1 MLNDQ
6 EFMRYSRQLLLEDIG
21 PEGQEKL
28 KTSRVLIVG
37 LGGLG
42 APASLYLAAAGVGTI
57 YLADDDQLHISN
69 LQRQIL
75 YRTEDITSS
84 KAELAANQLNALNPL
99 VKVTVLNQRQDVE
112 SLKKSVKQVDLV
124 LDCCD
129 NMATRHAINAACVA
143 TRKPLISGSAVGF
156 SGQLMVFEPP
166 YPHGCY
172 TCLYPDQEEPQR
184 NCRTA
189 GVLGPVVGVIGTLQ
203 ALEAIKMLTGIPSP
217 LSGKLRLFDGKQQS
231 WSTLQLSQ
239 SQQCPICGNMA

>member
-1 MLNDQ
+1 MLSDQ

-21 PEGQEKL
+21 SEGQEKL
-28 KTSRVLIVG
+28 KSSHILIVG

-42 APASLYLAAAGVGTI
+42 APASLYLAGAGVGTI
-57 YLADDDQLHISN
+57 YLADDDHLHISN

-75 YRTEDITSS
+75 YRTEDIPSA

-99 VKVTVLNQRQDVE
+99 IKTMVLNQRQNLE
-112 SLKKSVKQVDLV
+112 SLTTIVKQVDLV

-129 NMATRHAINAACVA
+129 NMTTRHAINAACVA

-166 YPHGCY
+166 YLHGCY
-172 TCLYPDQEEPQR
+172 NCLYPEQQEPLR

-189 GVLGPVVGVIGTLQ
+189 GVLGPIVGIIGTLQ
-203 ALEAIKMLTGIPSP
+203 ALEAIKMLTGLPSP

-231 WSTLQLSQ
+231 WSTLQLNR
-239 SQQCPICGNMA
+239 SQQCPICGDMA

>member
-28 KTSRVLIVG
+28 KSSSVLIVG

-75 YRTEDITSS
+75 YRTGDIPSA

-99 VKVTVLNQRQDVE
+99 VKTTVFNQRQDVE
-112 SLKKSVKQVDLV
+112 SLTKIVKQVDLV

-129 NMATRHAINAACVA
+129 NMTTRHAINAACVA
-143 TRKPLISGSAVGF
+143 MRKPLISGSAVGF

-203 ALEAIKMLTGIPSP
+203 ALEAIKMLTGLPSP
-217 LSGKLRLFDGKQQS
+217 LSGKLQLFDGKQQS

-239 SQQCPICGNMA
+239 SKQCPICGDIA

>member
-28 KTSRVLIVG
+28 KSSNVLIIG

-57 YLADDDQLHISN
+57 YLADDDQLHVSN

-75 YRTEDITSS
+75 YRTEDIPFA

-99 VKVTVLNQRQDVE
+99 VKTAVLNQRQDMK
-112 SLKKSVKQVDLV
+112 SLTKIVKQVDLV

-203 ALEAIKMLTGIPSP
+203 ALEAIKMLTGLPSS

-239 SQQCPICGNMA
+239 SQQCPICGDIA

>member
-28 KTSRVLIVG
+28 KSSRVLIVG

-42 APASLYLAAAGVGTI
+42 APASLYLAGAGAGTI

-75 YRTEDITSS
+75 YRTEEIPAA

-99 VKVTVLNQRQDVE
+99 IKTMVLNQRQDLE
-112 SLKKSVKQVDLV
+112 SLTTVVEQVDLV

-129 NMATRHAINAACVA
+129 NMTTRHAINTACVA
-143 TRKPLISGSAVGF
+143 MRKPLISGSAVGF

-166 YPHGCY
+166 YLHGCY
-172 TCLYPDQEEPQR
+172 SCLYPEQEEPLR

-189 GVLGPVVGVIGTLQ
+189 GVLGPVVGIIGTLQ
-203 ALEAIKMLTGIPSP
+203 ALEAIKMLTGLPSP

-231 WSTLQLSQ
+231 WSTLQLNP
-239 SQQCPICGNMA
+239 SQQCPICRDIA